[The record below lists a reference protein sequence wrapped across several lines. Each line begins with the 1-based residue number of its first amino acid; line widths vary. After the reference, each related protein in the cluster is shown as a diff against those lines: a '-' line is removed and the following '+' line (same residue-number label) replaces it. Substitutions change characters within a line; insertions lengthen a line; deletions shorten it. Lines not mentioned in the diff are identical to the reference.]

1 MPASQDPRSSGLG
14 PAAPHS
20 LLRNGEEVAREGRA
34 IRKFIN
40 GLDGIGAAEVITNG
54 LIVYNLAVGRRIL
67 VSELVLSLHTLS
79 DSIHVDVG
87 RMTAINGA
95 GVFTPLS
102 PQYDIHTG
110 NVQAAPTSAQF
121 TFYPLLMCEY
131 SAGTRS
137 ITLRVTANDVNA
149 EMSLCWAGWWEPE

>member
-1 MPASQDPRSSGLG
+1 MPVSSDPRQSGLG

-20 LLRNGEEVAREGRA
+20 LLRNGEQVAREGRA

-40 GLDGIGAAEVITNG
+40 ELTGIGAAEVITNG
-54 LIVYNLAVGRRIL
+54 LIFYNLPMNRRIL

-79 DSIHVDVG
+79 DSIHVDIG
-87 RMTAINGA
+87 RTTAINGA
-95 GVFTPLS
+95 GVFTALS

-110 NVQAAPTSAQF
+110 NVQAAPISAQF
-121 TFYPLLMCEY
+121 GFYPLLMCEY

-137 ITLRVTANDVNA
+137 ITMRVTANDVNA
-149 EMSLCWAGWWEPE
+149 EMSLAWAGWWEFE